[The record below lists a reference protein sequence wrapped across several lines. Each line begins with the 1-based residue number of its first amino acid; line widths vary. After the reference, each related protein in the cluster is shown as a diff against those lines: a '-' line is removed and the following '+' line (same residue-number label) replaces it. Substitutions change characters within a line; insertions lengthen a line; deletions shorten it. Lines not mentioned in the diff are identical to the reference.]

1 MEHTTYEVN
10 DVTQNQKPKQSREEK
25 AAQMFRTGVIA
36 RKTQDGWEV
45 PGSNGT
51 TYEVREDFDQWTCS
65 CPDYTF
71 RGHTGPLCKHIL
83 FIMLLRNVAPVIDH
97 DIHLKAVQVV

>member
-1 MEHTTYEVN
+1 MVKKMAKEKLT
-10 DVTQNQKPKQSREEK
+10 REEK

>member
-1 MEHTTYEVN
+1 MAT
-10 DVTQNQKPKQSREEK
+10 QKPKQSREEK

-36 RKTQDGWEV
+36 RKPQAGWEV

-83 FIMLLRNVAPVIDH
+83 FIMMLRQVAPVIDH

>member
-1 MEHTTYEVN
+1 MAT
-10 DVTQNQKPKQSREEK
+10 QKPKQSREEK

-83 FIMLLRNVAPVIDH
+83 FIMMLREVAPVIAH
-97 DIHLKAVQVV
+97 VSQREQIVVV